1 VSYKLLGKKGW
12 NRFPTLSF
20 FGERLHS
27 LSETDLDITGSTK
40 MRFFLVSKNV
50 SLNEDA

>member
-1 VSYKLLGKKGW
+1 MDKKGW
-12 NRFPTLSF
+12 IRFPTLSF
-20 FGERLHS
+20 FGEQLYC
-27 LSETDLDITGSTK
+27 LPETDLDITGSTK